1 MRLLKNLIMNCV
13 VNNLK
18 VGIIPNLTREKAVD
32 VTENTIFEL
41 EKLNIEYYFD
51 STIIS
56 EFPIK
61 INKSHFVEDIY
72 KVVDVLIAIGGD
84 GSFIHTAKQ
93 AAVHK
98 KPVLCINA
106 GNLAFLAGLEGNE
119 LNLIEKLISGDYT
132 TDKRIMLNVFL
143 SEAGNKKLLGYCLND
158 VAVARGNGIKLI
170 DLDVF
175 CNDRKINNYRAD
187 GVVVSTPTG
196 STAYSWSAGGPVID
210 PDLQCIMLT
219 PICTHSPL
227 NRSLVFND
235 NSVIKIRPVNNLQGA
250 CVSADG
256 EDTIKLPNNSEILI
270 SKSDYYAEFIRIK
283 SDEFFDI
290 LNCKLSQRRI

>member
-1 MRLLKNLIMNCV
+1 M
-13 VNNLK
+13 K
-18 VGIIPNLTREKAVD
+18 VGIIPNYTREKALD
-32 VTENTIFEL
+32 VTRNTIAEL
-41 EKLNIEYYFD
+41 KKLNIDYYFD
-51 STIIS
+51 INSKTDFAFDVNDTRFIDKIY
-56 EFPIK
+56 EF
-61 INKSHFVEDIY
+61 
-72 KVVDVLIAIGGD
+72 VDVIIAIGGD
-84 GSFIHTAKQ
+84 GSFIHTAKE

-119 LNLIEKLISGDYT
+119 LSLLEKLILGDFT
-132 TDKRIMLNVFL
+132 TDKRMMLEVSLKEN
-143 SEAGNKKLLGYCLND
+143 ENEKLLGYCLND
-158 VAVARGNGIKLI
+158 VAIARGSEIKLV

-175 CNDRKINNYRAD
+175 CNNRKINNYRAD

-227 NRSLVFND
+227 NRSLVFNED
-235 NSVIKIRPVNNLQGA
+235 SVIRVKPVNNTQKV
-250 CVSADG
+250 CVSTDG
-256 EDTIKLPNNSEILI
+256 EPTIDLISDNEVII

-290 LNCKLSQRRI
+290 LNSKLTQRRI

>member
-1 MRLLKNLIMNCV
+1 M

-18 VGIIPNLTREKAVD
+18 VGIIPNFTREKALEITKNT
-32 VTENTIFEL
+32 VTCL
-41 EKLNIEYYFD
+41 EKLNIDYYFD
-51 STIIS
+51 MNSKND
-56 EFPIK
+56 FPLTVDCNRFK
-61 INKSHFVEDIY
+61 NNVFEC
-72 KVVDVLIAIGGD
+72 VDVIIAIGGD
-84 GSFIHTAKQ
+84 GSFIHTAKES
-93 AAVHK
+93 AVHK

-119 LNLIEKLISGDYT
+119 LSLIEKLISGDYS
-132 TDKRIMLNVFL
+132 TDRRMMLKVVLENDNGAELF
-143 SEAGNKKLLGYCLND
+143 GYCLND
-158 VAVARGNGIKLI
+158 VAIARGSEIKLI

-175 CNDRKINNYRAD
+175 CNDRKINSYRAD

-210 PDLQCIMLT
+210 PGLQCIMLT

-227 NRSLVFND
+227 NRSLVFNE
-235 NSVIKIRPVNNLQGA
+235 NSVITVNPSKSTQNVCLS
-250 CVSADG
+250 VDG
-256 EDTIKLPNNSEILI
+256 EKTVELSENSKITI

-290 LNCKLSQRRI
+290 LNSKLSQRRI

>member
-1 MRLLKNLIMNCV
+1 M
-13 VNNLK
+13 K
-18 VGIIPNLTREKAVD
+18 VGIFPNFTRAKALD
-32 VTENTIFEL
+32 VTKNTIAEL
-41 EKLNIEYYFD
+41 EKLNIDYYFD
-51 STIIS
+51 VNSKID
-56 EFPIK
+56 FPI
-61 INKSHFVEDIY
+61 IVDNKHFVDNIFELS
-72 KVVDVLIAIGGD
+72 DVIIAIGGD

-93 AAVHK
+93 TAVHK

-119 LNLIEKLISGDYT
+119 LGLIEKLISSDYSK
-132 TDKRIMLNVFL
+132 DRRMMLKVVL
-143 SEAGNKKLLGYCLND
+143 KEDGAEQLLGYCLND
-158 VAVARGNGIKLI
+158 VAIARGNEIKLI

-175 CNDRKINNYRAD
+175 CNNRKINSYRAD

-227 NRSLVFND
+227 NRSLVFNED
-235 NSVIKIRPVNNLQGA
+235 SVIRVKPTSNTQKVCI
-250 CVSADG
+250 SADG
-256 EDTIKLPNNSEILI
+256 EKSIELSQNGEIII
-270 SKSDYYAEFIRIK
+270 SKSEYYAEFIRIK

-290 LNCKLSQRRI
+290 LNSKLSQRRI

>member
-1 MRLLKNLIMNCV
+1 MR
-13 VNNLK
+13 
-18 VGIIPNLTREKAVD
+18 VGIIPNFTREKALD
-32 VTENTIFEL
+32 VTKNTIEEL
-41 EKLNIEYYFD
+41 EKLNIDYYLDFNLKTD
-51 STIIS
+51 FFENIDDTRFIENIY
-56 EFPIK
+56 EF
-61 INKSHFVEDIY
+61 
-72 KVVDVLIAIGGD
+72 VDVIIAIGGD

-119 LNLIEKLISGDYT
+119 LGLLKKLISGEFS
-132 TDKRIMLNVFL
+132 TDKRLMIKVTRKDEDGEN
-143 SEAGNKKLLGYCLND
+143 LLGYCLND
-158 VAVARGNGIKLI
+158 VAIARGNEIRLV

-175 CNDRKINNYRAD
+175 CNNRKINSYRAD
-187 GVVVSTPTG
+187 GVVISTPTG

-210 PDLQCIMLT
+210 PGLQCIMLT

-227 NRSLVFND
+227 NRSLVFNE
-235 NSVIKIRPVNNLQGA
+235 NSVIRVKPINNKQNV
-250 CVSADG
+250 CISTDG
-256 EDTIKLPNNSEILI
+256 ENSIDLEHNSEIII

-290 LNCKLSQRRI
+290 LNSKLSQRRI